1 MIKYKVRDVAKDL
14 GVSVKEISD
23 ILEKNCDVTKKAM
36 ATLEESELNIIFD
49 ARNTEKQCGK
59 F

>member
-23 ILEKNCDVTKKAM
+23 ILEKNCGVTKKGYGYSRGER
-36 ATLEESELNIIFD
+36 TQYRF
-49 ARNTEKQCGK
+49 
-59 F
+59 